1 VTASSASIVLSAALA
16 MLALSGCSSPS
27 PPEDATATQSV
38 ALDRD
43 AVAEVGDVTVRASAT
58 QTSQLPAAV
67 ARDYGITERRPD
79 TLLLLVTVRRGA
91 AGEAL
96 PANVVATVTDLR
108 GGRQDIAMRQVR
120 SDAYIDSVGTTSTSL
135 PDTLR
140 FDLTVNVDGMAPVRL
155 QLQREVFP
163 Q

>member
-1 VTASSASIVLSAALA
+1 MTLVLSAALTL
-16 MLALSGCSSPS
+16 LALSGCSSPT
-27 PPEDATATQSV
+27 PPEEQPATQSV
-38 ALDRD
+38 AQERD

-58 QTSQLPAAV
+58 QTSLLPAGV
-67 ARDYGITERRPD
+67 AREYGILERRPD
-79 TLLLLVTVRRGA
+79 TLLLLVTVRKGA

-96 PANVVATVTDLR
+96 PASVTATVTDLR
-108 GGRQDIAMRQVR
+108 GGQQDIAMRQVR
-120 SDAYIDSVGTTSTSL
+120 SDAFVDSVGTTTTSL

-155 QLQREVFP
+155 QLQREVYP

>member
-1 VTASSASIVLSAALA
+1 MTAYLRIVVLPTALA
-16 MLALSGCSSPS
+16 LLALSGCSSPT
-27 PPEDATATQSV
+27 PPDSGHAIPPV
-38 ALDRD
+38 ARERD
-43 AVAEVGDVTVRASAT
+43 AVAEIGDVTVRASAM
-58 QTSQLPAAV
+58 QTSLLPAAV

-79 TLLLLVTVRRGA
+79 TLLLLVTVRKGA
-91 AGEAL
+91 AGVAL
-96 PANVVATVTDLR
+96 PANVSATVTDLR

-120 SDAYIDSVGTTSTSL
+120 ADAFVDTVGTTTTSL

-140 FDLTVNVDGMAPVRL
+140 FDLTVNVDGMAPVRM